1 MAITELLYKTAA
13 VLNAISIPGHTAMG
27 FKTVHPTLDS
37 IDTTASQDRKVG
49 QTGAATAWD
58 FFNASLLVSAAL
70 NWQWAR
76 TGGPQTTEET
86 VALAATVVMGFVNS
100 YRYARVGEYAPL
112 ACLFVAPL
120 LSLVATVK
128 GL

>member
-1 MAITELLYKTAA
+1 MVLSRIAECKRKQQRRHKPRVNALDTTLTMAITELLYKTAA

-58 FFNASLLVSAAL
+58 FFNASLLVS
-70 NWQWAR
+70 
-76 TGGPQTTEET
+76 GK
-86 VALAATVVMGFVNS
+86 
-100 YRYARVGEYAPL
+100 PL
-112 ACLFVAPL
+112 CD
-120 LSLVATVK
+120 
-128 GL
+128 